1 MSHEALVRRL
11 CGEGGFLV
19 LGGGVSDLRAL
30 AGAGWPGED
39 HDVAPLG
46 GAGAR
51 EPTLFVSKV
60 PDGTSER

>member
-1 MSHEALVRRL
+1 
-11 CGEGGFLV
+11 V